1 MLHHLSL
8 GVVQIERAAEF
19 YDVVLRPLGYVRV
32 WADLRPGEQGQ
43 AVGYGAPGCGDELA
57 LKQISSHQGVAM
69 PGFHVA
75 FFAETPEAVTAFHA
89 AALLAG
95 AKDNGAPGLRDRYG
109 PDYFAAFVIDPEGYH
124 LEAVCK
130 P

>member
-8 GVVQIERAAEF
+8 GVVQIERVVVF

-32 WADLRPGEQGQ
+32 CSDLRPGEQGQ
-43 AVGYGAPGCGDELA
+43 AVGYGAPGGDDELA
-57 LKQISSHQGVAM
+57 LKQVSAGIGAAM
-69 PGFHVA
+69 PGFHLA
-75 FFAETPEAVTAFHA
+75 FSAETHEAVVAFHA

-95 AKDNGAPGLRDRYG
+95 ARDNGAPGLRERYG